1 MKPVVL
7 FLSYTRSFT
16 LRWY

>member
-1 MKPVVL
+1 MIKELLLPL
-7 FLSYTRSFT
+7 QSFT